1 MCMDKNSN
9 DSDILSLNECNLNT
23 SDEEIIL
30 GIRIRRKLTFNK
42 YILKTYI
49 KKQVKNW
56 VHF

>member
-1 MCMDKNSN
+1 MDKNSN
-9 DSDILSLNECNLNT
+9 DCDILSLNECNLNT

-30 GIRIRRKLTFNK
+30 GITICRKLTFNK
-42 YILKTYI
+42 YILKTYV